1 MHASLHLRIS
11 QHQPVAQQKLYVRFI
26 SAPSGVELVCS
37 FDLPE
42 TRTMCVHL
50 WIRQF
55 ISASWMLGRKPES
68 NYSRDDIRSI
78 QIPRAFQPPVHC
90 AHLYG
95 FLALDA
101 IASLREH
108 TIIFHLYFR
117 SQIPRVAHSCAL
129 ELIFGSAARFSAPG
143 WIFPHPS
150 ETSGILCPIRGELVV
165 NIPQASPLCLQISGG
180 AYQQIADTL
189 TISQLAEPPIL
200 TTFFLSILFLSFET
214 ELYLVWHN
222 LPK

>member
-1 MHASLHLRIS
+1 MESNLLINHPASLDTVTALKRDSDACIS
-11 QHQPVAQQKLYVRFI
+11 TSAHQ
-26 SAPSGVELVCS
+26 SASACGSTEALCTIYQYTKQCRTVCG

-42 TRTMCVHL
+42 TRTMCTSVDQAVHICKL
-50 WIRQF
+50 D
-55 ISASWMLGRKPES
+55 WMLGRKPES

-90 AHLYG
+90 AHLFG

-101 IASLREH
+101 IASLREL

-150 ETSGILCPIRGELVV
+150 ET
-165 NIPQASPLCLQISGG
+165 GG
-180 AYQQIADTL
+180 KPTYHQ
-189 TISQLAEPPIL
+189 
-200 TTFFLSILFLSFET
+200 
-214 ELYLVWHN
+214 
-222 LPK
+222 K

>member
-1 MHASLHLRIS
+1 MESNLLINHPASLDTVTALKRDSDACIS
-11 QHQPVAQQKLYVRFI
+11 TSAHQ
-26 SAPSGVELVCS
+26 SASACGSTEALCTIYQYIRQCRTVCG

-90 AHLYG
+90 AHLFG

-117 SQIPRVAHSCAL
+117 SQIPRVVHRCAL

-143 WIFPHPS
+143 WIFPHPP
-150 ETSGILCPIRGELVV
+150 ETSGKPT
-165 NIPQASPLCLQISGG
+165 
-180 AYQQIADTL
+180 Y
-189 TISQLAEPPIL
+189 
-200 TTFFLSILFLSFET
+200 
-214 ELYLVWHN
+214 H
-222 LPK
+222 

>member
-26 SAPSGVELVCS
+26 STPSSVELVCG

-42 TRTMCVHL
+42 TRTMCTSVDQAVHICKL
-50 WIRQF
+50 D
-55 ISASWMLGRKPES
+55 WMLGRKPES

-90 AHLYG
+90 AHLFG

-150 ETSGILCPIRGELVV
+150 ET
-165 NIPQASPLCLQISGG
+165 GG
-180 AYQQIADTL
+180 KPTYHQ
-189 TISQLAEPPIL
+189 
-200 TTFFLSILFLSFET
+200 
-214 ELYLVWHN
+214 
-222 LPK
+222 K

>member
-1 MHASLHLRIS
+1 MESNLLINHPASLDTVTALKRDSDACIS
-11 QHQPVAQQKLYVRFI
+11 TSAHQ
-26 SAPSGVELVCS
+26 SASACGSTEALCTIYQYTKQCRTVCG

-42 TRTMCVHL
+42 TRTMCTSVDQAVHICKL
-50 WIRQF
+50 D
-55 ISASWMLGRKPES
+55 WMLGRKPES

-90 AHLYG
+90 AHLFG

-117 SQIPRVAHSCAL
+117 SQIPTVAHRCAM

-150 ETSGILCPIRGELVV
+150 ET
-165 NIPQASPLCLQISGG
+165 GG
-180 AYQQIADTL
+180 AKAFYVPL
-189 TISQLAEPPIL
+189 E
-200 TTFFLSILFLSFET
+200 
-214 ELYLVWHN
+214 VN
-222 LPK
+222 

>member
-11 QHQPVAQQKLYVRFI
+11 QYQPVAQQKLYVRFI
-26 SAPSGVELVCS
+26 STPSSVGLSVGLICRKHE
-37 FDLPE
+37 P
-42 TRTMCVHL
+42 CVHL

-90 AHLYG
+90 AHLFG
-95 FLALDA
+95 FLVLDA

-108 TIIFHLYFR
+108 TITFNLYFR

-150 ETSGILCPIRGELVV
+150 ET
-165 NIPQASPLCLQISGG
+165 GG
-180 AYQQIADTL
+180 KPTYHQ
-189 TISQLAEPPIL
+189 
-200 TTFFLSILFLSFET
+200 
-214 ELYLVWHN
+214 
-222 LPK
+222 K

>member
-1 MHASLHLRIS
+1 MESNLLINHPASLDTVTALKRDSDACIS
-11 QHQPVAQQKLYVRFI
+11 TSAHQSASACSSTEALFI
-26 SAPSGVELVCS
+26 YLSVHQAVCG

-42 TRTMCVHL
+42 TRTMCTSVDQAVHICKL
-50 WIRQF
+50 D
-55 ISASWMLGRKPES
+55 WMLGRKPES

-90 AHLYG
+90 AHLFG

-143 WIFPHPS
+143 
-150 ETSGILCPIRGELVV
+150 
-165 NIPQASPLCLQISGG
+165 
-180 AYQQIADTL
+180 
-189 TISQLAEPPIL
+189 
-200 TTFFLSILFLSFET
+200 
-214 ELYLVWHN
+214 
-222 LPK
+222 